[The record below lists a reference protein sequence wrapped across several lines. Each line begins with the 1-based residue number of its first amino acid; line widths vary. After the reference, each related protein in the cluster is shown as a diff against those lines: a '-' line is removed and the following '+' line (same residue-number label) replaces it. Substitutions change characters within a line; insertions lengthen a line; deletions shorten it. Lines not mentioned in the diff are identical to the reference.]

1 MTALIQSKKAIIRSL
16 GVLSALCAF
25 TLVTGKARSEVLLG
39 VTYTEPI
46 IFGGASYLVDFNGK
60 GTPGGETFTFSTTQ
74 PNTRVVITFNAECAV
89 EGEAWKWVDLDI
101 IVDPAGSTGE
111 TVVPPS
117 NSDNAFCSGN
127 GTTSSNFGL
136 DGWVSA
142 TTQATMVLPEAG
154 THTVK
159 VRVNGGSA
167 GVTRLDD
174 LSLVIQR

>member
-1 MTALIQSKKAIIRSL
+1 MS
-16 GVLSALCAF
+16 
-25 TLVTGKARSEVLLG
+25 GKARSEVLLG

-60 GTPGGETFTFSTTQ
+60 GTAGGETFTFSTTQ

-89 EGEAWKWVDLDI
+89 EGEAWKWADIDI
-101 IVDPAGSTGE
+101 IVDE
-111 TVVPPS
+111 TIVPPS
-117 NSDNAFCSGN
+117 NGDNAFCSGN
-127 GTTSSNFGL
+127 GTTTASGSDFTL

-142 TTQATMVLPEAG
+142 STQATMVLPKAG

-159 VRVNGGSA
+159 VRVNGGNA

-174 LSLVIQR
+174 MSIVVQR

>member
-1 MTALIQSKKAIIRSL
+1 MKTLIQSKKAIIRVL
-16 GVLSALCAF
+16 GALSALCAF
-25 TLVTGKARSEVLLG
+25 TLMTGKARSEVLLG
-39 VTYTEPI
+39 ATYTEPI

-60 GTPGGETFTFSTTQ
+60 ATAGGETFTFSTTQ

-89 EGEAWKWVDLDI
+89 DGDAFKWVDIDI

-111 TVVPPS
+111 TVVSPS

-127 GTTSSNFGL
+127 GTTSSNFAP

-142 TTQATMVLPEAG
+142 VTQATMVLPQAG

-174 LSLVIQR
+174 MSLVVQR